1 MLLVVMMMMVVVV
14 VMMVMSMRE
23 NKKFRAGFLDAF
35 RHRTAG
41 TQTDE
46 EPGLRVAVAHVI
58 GRWRSEAERPPAF
71 LAGQEPFPEV
81 FPEGLQWLLRRG
93 TFVEWRSW
101 RSYRLSTVPRHE
113 LVVERW
119 EVSLTVDGFRWQL
132 SQQEHSLLRVVDSPL
147 CRAHSAK
154 ILFRFSGPKQFE
166 HPTVTSRCQLP

>member
-1 MLLVVMMMMVVVV
+1 VRRCW
-14 VMMVMSMRE
+14 S
-23 NKKFRAGFLDAF
+23 FGAGRFW
-35 RHRTAG
+35 HRTAWA
-41 TQTDE
+41 QTDE

-71 LAGQEPFPEV
+71 LAGQAPFPEV

-119 EVSLTVDGFRWQL
+119 EV
-132 SQQEHSLLRVVDSPL
+132 LR
-147 CRAHSAK
+147 
-154 ILFRFSGPKQFE
+154 LF
-166 HPTVTSRCQLP
+166 